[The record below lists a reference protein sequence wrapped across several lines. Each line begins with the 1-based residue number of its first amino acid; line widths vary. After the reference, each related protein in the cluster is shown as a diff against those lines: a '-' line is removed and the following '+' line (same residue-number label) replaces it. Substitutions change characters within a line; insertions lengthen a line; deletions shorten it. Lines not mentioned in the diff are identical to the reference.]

1 MAVEAQRDDAGSRL
15 LISVRGLTLTYA
27 QRRVLATE
35 HTETVAIQDVSFDL
49 VSGKTLALVG
59 PSGSGKSSL
68 ARCLVLLER
77 PNEGKILYEGKDL
90 LTLGRE
96 ELKAAR
102 REIHLIFQDSGLSL
116 NPRFTVEDLVA
127 EPLVIHKIFEDK
139 AQIGRRVRAAMDQVE
154 LSHGFLARRPS
165 ELSGGQRQRVAIAR
179 ALALQPKL
187 LVLDE
192 ALSSLDLSTQGQI
205 ANLLLDLQ
213 ERYSLAY
220 LFVTH
225 DLRLARVMAHEVAV
239 IRDGRIV
246 QHDMSAIVLTA
257 NLQPVS

>member
-1 MAVEAQRDDAGSRL
+1 MAVEAQNADAGSRPL
-15 LISVRGLTLTYA
+15 VSVRGLTLTYP

-35 HTETVAIQDVSFDL
+35 RTETVALRDVSFDL
-49 VSGKTLALVG
+49 VSGKMLALVG
-59 PSGSGKSSL
+59 CSGSGKSSL

-77 PNEGKILYEGKDL
+77 PSEGRILYEGKDL

-96 ELKAAR
+96 ELRAVR

-116 NPRFTVEDLVA
+116 NPRLAVEDLVA
-127 EPLVIHKIFEDK
+127 EPLIIHKAFENQAEID
-139 AQIGRRVRAAMDQVE
+139 RRVRAAMDQVE
-154 LSHGFLARRPS
+154 LGQGFLARRTF

-179 ALALQPKL
+179 ALVLQPKL
-187 LVLDE
+187 LILDE

-213 ERYSLAY
+213 EQSSLAY

-225 DLRLARVMAHEVAV
+225 DLRLANVMAHEVAV

-246 QHDMSAIVLTA
+246 QQEMSAIVLTS

>member
-1 MAVEAQRDDAGSRL
+1 MAVEAQHADAGSRP

-27 QRRVLATE
+27 QRRVLAAE
-35 HTETVAIQDVSFDL
+35 RTETVALRGVSFDL
-49 VSGKTLALVG
+49 VSGKSLALVG

-77 PNEGKILYEGKDL
+77 PNEGKILYQGQNL
-90 LTLGRE
+90 LTLSRE
-96 ELKAAR
+96 ELKVAR

-116 NPRFTVEDLVA
+116 NPRFTVEELVA
-127 EPLVIHKIFEDK
+127 EPLMIHKAFENKPEID
-139 AQIGRRVRAAMDQVE
+139 RRVRTAMDQVE
-154 LSHGFLARRPS
+154 LNHGFLARRCS

-187 LVLDE
+187 LILDE

-213 ERYSLAY
+213 AQYSLAY

-225 DLRLARVMAHEVAV
+225 DLLLASVMAHEVAV
-239 IRDGRIV
+239 IREGRIV
-246 QHDMSAIVLTA
+246 QHDMPAIVLTA